1 MTTLTDRYVWAAAR
15 SVPES
20 QRDEFGRELRERIG
34 DAVDAHVE
42 GGALPAEAEHAAL
55 VELGDPAALA
65 ASYVDRALHLIGP
78 RYFLTWWRL
87 LKLLLII
94 VVPISAAGVLIGQ
107 LISGANVGE
116 MIGAAITTA
125 LSVIVHLGFW
135 TTLVFAVLER
145 SAATSMPL
153 AKWTPEQLPQAR
165 DDARAGRLG
174 DLIASV
180 VFLVLFAA
188 AIVWQQFGVIWI
200 DGERQPIPV
209 LDPAL
214 WSFWIPYF
222 LVLLLLEI
230 VFAVVIYL
238 RGWTFTLA
246 AVNVLLNVAFTVPAL
261 WLFVTGQLLDAAFV
275 EAIRWPWGDASAG
288 TTIVAVIVVVVIG
301 TAMWDVIDGFIKATR
316 NRGGSALE
324 PVRGGC

>member
-20 QRDEFGRELRERIG
+20 QRNEFDRELRERIG

-42 GGALPAEAEHAAL
+42 GGAAPADAEHAAL
-55 VELGDPAALA
+55 VELGDPAVLA
-65 ASYVDRALHLIGP
+65 ASYVDRPLQLIGP
-78 RYFLTWWRL
+78 RYFLMWWRL
-87 LKLLLII
+87 LKLLLVI
-94 VVPISAAGVLIGQ
+94 VVPIAAAGVLIGQ
-107 LISGANVGE
+107 LVSGANVGE
-116 MIGAAITTA
+116 MIGAAVATM
-125 LSVIVHLGFW
+125 LSVAVHLGFW
-135 TTLVFAVLER
+135 TTLVFALLER
-145 SAATSMPL
+145 SAGTSLPL
-153 AKWTPEQLPQAR
+153 AQWTPEQLPQAR

-180 VFLVLFAA
+180 VFLALFAA

-222 LVLLLLEI
+222 LGLLLLEI

-246 AVNVLLNVAFTVPAL
+246 GVNVLLNVAFTVPAL

-275 EAIRWPWGDASAG
+275 EAIRWPWGDESAS
-288 TTIVAVIVVVVIG
+288 TTVVAVIVVVVIG
-301 TAMWDVIDGFIKATR
+301 TATWDVIDGFIKATR
-316 NRGGSALE
+316 NRGGSALGTA
-324 PVRGGC
+324 RGC